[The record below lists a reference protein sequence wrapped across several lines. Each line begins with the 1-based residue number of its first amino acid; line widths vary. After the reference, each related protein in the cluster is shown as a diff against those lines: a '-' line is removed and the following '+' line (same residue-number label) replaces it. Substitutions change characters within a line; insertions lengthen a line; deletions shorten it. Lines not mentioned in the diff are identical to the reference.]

1 MIQKDTDAL
10 EREKSSRIKK
20 HNILKILDNIGAIFT
35 GAYFHYGEV
44 PKETIV
50 EWSIA
55 KRVSLRREKITE
67 IKEEEKNINN
77 KLFKKY
83 FTNYQSQS
91 DMYKKLRETEGAR
104 SEDRVYLI
112 KLVLDKMKRSHL
124 KCAWK

>member
-1 MIQKDTDAL
+1 MFQ
-10 EREKSSRIKK
+10 
-20 HNILKILDNIGAIFT
+20 
-35 GAYFHYGEV
+35 
-44 PKETIV
+44 
-50 EWSIA
+50 
-55 KRVSLRREKITE
+55 
-67 IKEEEKNINN
+67 
-77 KLFKKY
+77 KY